1 MEFLLQRIRG
11 MRMQD
16 GDEGAEVEK
25 PKVLEEVSL
34 EGIVKHIQ
42 QMERKYQ
49 LIHCTSIPYIQ
60 HVIL

>member
-1 MEFLLQRIRG
+1 
-11 MRMQD
+11 MQD

-49 LIHCTSIPYIQ
+49 SIHCTSIPYIQ